1 MKKLVALLMTVLLL
15 NVFAGCSQADE
26 IPDDPNQY
34 VYSYDDSS
42 AGDAA
47 ENTFD
52 WSALIDEKLD
62 MSVLSLDAKIE
73 SADLFSN
80 DFAKQ
85 LLVLSSAQTAD
96 DFSEM
101 FTAAGFTVVKQGN
114 FDKADDDISHTC
126 AYTLAKR
133 TIAIGGVNRM
143 LYVIAVRGTY
153 GGEWYSNFDFA
164 PSHTDNGA
172 FAENFLFAAEDVL
185 IGIKDYVDISE
196 NPFIVATGY
205 SRGAACAN
213 ILSLLLDSIY
223 GGASVSGYSFAT
235 PPTYRDGIEKEYKNI
250 FVINNKA
257 DLVPYLPLRQW
268 GYRSVGTEIWLDADP
283 DGVEKAGETA
293 EMLYSV
299 APSVISYYNDR
310 HSLTT
315 SGLSDEGI
323 TAYELMLTVCAAA
336 RNGNF
341 GFGNSTGKADIISD
355 ASDFAP
361 LAEQFSEWS
370 KNGGSGFGEIV
381 KQHMP
386 TTYQKL
392 LNGR

>member
-1 MKKLVALLMTVLLL
+1 MKKLVALLMTALLL

-26 IPDDPNQY
+26 ISDDPDQY
-34 VYSYDDSS
+34 VYSYGDSS
-42 AGDAA
+42 AADVV
-47 ENTFD
+47 ENNFD
-52 WSALIDEKLD
+52 WSALINEKLD
-62 MSVLSLDAKIE
+62 MSVLALDPKIE
-73 SADLFSN
+73 SADVFSH

-96 DFSEM
+96 DFSDL
-101 FTAAGFTVVKQGN
+101 FNAAGFTVVKQGN

-133 TIAIGGVNRM
+133 AIVIGGVNRM
-143 LYVIAVRGTY
+143 LYVVAVRGTY

-185 IGIKDYVDISE
+185 IGIKDYIDISE
-196 NPFIVATGY
+196 NPFIAATGY

-213 ILSLLLDSIY
+213 ILSLMLDSIY

-235 PPTYRDGIEKEYKNI
+235 PPAYRDGLEKEYKNI

-257 DLVPYLPLRQW
+257 DLVTYLPLRQW
-268 GYRSVGTEIWLDADP
+268 GYCLVGTEIWLDADP
-283 DGVEKAGETA
+283 DDIEKAGETA
-293 EMLYSV
+293 ELLYSV
-299 APSVISYYNDR
+299 APSVLLYYNDR
-310 HSLTT
+310 HSLMS

-323 TAYELMLTVCAAA
+323 TAYELMLTVCAAV
-336 RNGNF
+336 RNGSF
-341 GFGNSTGKADIISD
+341 GFGNSNGTAGIISSD
-355 ASDFAP
+355 SDFAP

-386 TTYQKL
+386 ATYQKL